1 MTRWRALSD
10 TEVVE
15 LATRL
20 QALDRTWELGAT
32 PSARRAPGFTR
43 RALVIRP
50 RWDALDTVLEREDGE
65 GARRRREREEET
77 VERVRLRLTDHAHR
91 WDQTLDAFARMSTAL
106 RDVLGEPTDRSPG
119 RYAAIH
125 WVGTD
130 TTLLLER
137 SESSVYLE
145 LVTNKR
151 LALDEELQ
159 RLDEMDDEEQP

>member
-32 PSARRAPGFTR
+32 PSARRSPGFTR

-50 RWDALDTVLEREDGE
+50 QWDALDTVFVREERE
-65 GARRRREREEET
+65 GARRSREREEET
-77 VERVRLRLTDHAHR
+77 VERVRLRLTDHTDR

-106 RDVLGEPTDRSPG
+106 RAVLGEPTDRRPG

-125 WVGTD
+125 WAGTD
-130 TTLLLER
+130 TTLVLER
-137 SESSVYLE
+137 SGSSVYLE
-145 LVTNKR
+145 LVTDKR
-151 LALDEELQ
+151 LALDEELRQ
-159 RLDEMDDEEQP
+159 LNEMDDEEQP